1 MVLAGAEP
9 DDGAM
14 AVVMAD
20 PKTMVLIITV
30 IIIPNSHLGGPHFFF
45 STFLFRPSISTF
57 IGTLMGLS
65 CFAVGCSGTG
75 WVAAVRVFLSRP
87 DELFR

>member
-9 DDGAM
+9 DDGTM
-14 AVVMAD
+14 AAVMAA

-30 IIIPNSHLGGPHFFF
+30 IIIPSSHLGGLHFFC

-57 IGTLMGLS
+57 IRLFWNWL
-65 CFAVGCSGTG
+65 GCCSP
-75 WVAAVRVFLSRP
+75 R
-87 DELFR
+87 LFIQA